1 LKKKKQK
8 NFRSCGLWHAHVN
21 APRTESFLVLF
32 FKKEP
37 LPLLLLRYA
46 PISSSRNSEGA
57 AMNLSFAGKTVLV
70 TGGSKGI
77 GLACAKAFAAAG
89 AKLIICSRAQSN
101 LDAALPDIPGAVGF
115 AADLADATQAA
126 AMIEQAESRAPID
139 VLINS
144 AGAARRSPPGELSP
158 DFYRAAM
165 DAKFFSTINVV
176 DPLIKRMAARG
187 QGVVVNII
195 GAGGKIASPTHL
207 AGGAAN
213 AALMLVTAGLAAAYA
228 GQGVRVVGINPG
240 LTETG
245 RVAEGME
252 SEARLAGI
260 SVDEARARAVAKIPL
275 GRMASPED
283 IAHAA
288 LFLASDQAAYI
299 TGVTLTMDGAVTASI
314 V

>member
-1 LKKKKQK
+1 
-8 NFRSCGLWHAHVN
+8 
-21 APRTESFLVLF
+21 
-32 FKKEP
+32 
-37 LPLLLLRYA
+37 
-46 PISSSRNSEGA
+46 
-57 AMNLSFAGKTVLV
+57 
-70 TGGSKGI
+70 
-77 GLACAKAFAAAG
+77 
-89 AKLIICSRAQSN
+89 
-101 LDAALPDIPGAVGF
+101 
-115 AADLADATQAA
+115 
-126 AMIEQAESRAPID
+126 
-139 VLINS
+139 
-144 AGAARRSPPGELSP
+144 
-158 DFYRAAM
+158 
-165 DAKFFSTINVV
+165 
-176 DPLIKRMAARG
+176 
-187 QGVVVNII
+187 
-195 GAGGKIASPTHL
+195 
-207 AGGAAN
+207 
-213 AALMLVTAGLAAAYA
+213 MLVTAGLATAYA